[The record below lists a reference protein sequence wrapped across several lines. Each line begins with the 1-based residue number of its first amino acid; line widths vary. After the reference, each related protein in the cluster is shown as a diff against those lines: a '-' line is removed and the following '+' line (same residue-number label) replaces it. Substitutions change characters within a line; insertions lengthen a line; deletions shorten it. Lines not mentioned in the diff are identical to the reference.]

1 MTATSPAASARP
13 VYTDIGKALG
23 TDYFLLKADLSAEE
37 RDYLERTRRFVHEE
51 VLPQINDFWERAE
64 VPLDL
69 CRRLG
74 ELGLIGDGLEGYGC
88 PPMSSTAAGLIA
100 MELNR
105 GDGSVG
111 TFCGVQG
118 GLAMRSIH
126 MHGSEEQKQR
136 WLPAMARCEKLGA
149 FALTE
154 PGHGSDS
161 VSLETE
167 ARRDG
172 DEYVINGAKRW
183 IGNGSMADV
192 VVLWARDTEDMQVK
206 GFLIEK
212 GTPGYDG
219 RPIASKGA
227 LRALW
232 QADIDLTDVRVP
244 AENRLPG
251 ANSFA
256 DTAKVLKATR
266 ASCAWSALGHAVA
279 GYDAALNY
287 ATQRTQFGKPLAR
300 FQIVQEKLVRMLTE
314 ITAMQ
319 LYCQRIGELD
329 DTDDMS
335 DTIAALGKLNNQ
347 ARGIHATSLRWR
359 SGCRRGS
366 GRPAR
371 SRRAG
376 RIAGGSP
383 PETWYG
389 ANCRPVVAERLR
401 GRVARPRLGP
411 VSSIPAADDVLDPAE
426 DVYDLPHVAELLG
439 VPVTKVQ
446 QQLREGHLVGVRRK
460 GTVVVPRAFFD
471 DAGHV
476 VKSLSGLLV
485 VLHDGGYKRHR
496 DPALAVHAGPVTDDQ
511 TRRIGGSAGQRPTGR
526 RATLPSGPRGGS
538 ARPGDG
544 VLIGLLVERIPRHR
558 GAGRGQQDVDP

>member
-23 TDYFLLKADLSAEE
+23 TDYFLLKADLTAEE
-37 RDYLERTRRFVHEE
+37 RDYLERTRRFVHDE

-64 VPLDL
+64 VPLEL

-105 GDGSVG
+105 GDGSIG

-136 WLPAMARCEKLGA
+136 WLPEMARCEKLGA

-219 RPIASKGA
+219 RPIPGKGA

-232 QADIDLTDVRVP
+232 QADIDLTDARVP

-287 ATQRTQFGKPLAR
+287 STQRTQFGKPLAR

-319 LYCQRIGELD
+319 LYCQRIGQLD
-329 DTDDMS
+329 DTQEMS
-335 DTIAALGKLNNQ
+335 DTIAALGKLNNTVK
-347 ARGIHATSLRWR
+347 AREVLAE
-359 SGCRRGS
+359 
-366 GRPAR
+366 AR
-371 SRRAG
+371 
-376 RIAGGSP
+376 
-383 PETWYG
+383 
-389 ANCRPVVAERLR
+389 N
-401 GRVARPRLGP
+401 
-411 VSSIPAADDVLDPAE
+411 
-426 DVYDLPHVAELLG
+426 LLG
-439 VPVTKVQ
+439 GNGILLENHVIRHFTDIEAIYTF
-446 QQLREGHLVGVRRK
+446 EGTETIQTLIVGRDIT
-460 GTVVVPRAFFD
+460 GLSAF
-471 DAGHV
+471 
-476 VKSLSGLLV
+476 
-485 VLHDGGYKRHR
+485 
-496 DPALAVHAGPVTDDQ
+496 T
-511 TRRIGGSAGQRPTGR
+511 
-526 RATLPSGPRGGS
+526 
-538 ARPGDG
+538 
-544 VLIGLLVERIPRHR
+544 
-558 GAGRGQQDVDP
+558 

>member
-13 VYTDIGKALG
+13 TYTDIGKALG
-23 TDYFLLKADLSAEE
+23 TDYFLLRADLTAEE
-37 RDYLERTRRFVHEE
+37 LDYLERTRRFVHEE
-51 VLPQINDFWERAE
+51 VLPVINGFWERAE
-64 VPLDL
+64 VPLEL

-74 ELGLIGDGLEGYGC
+74 ELGLVGDGLKGYGC
-88 PPMSSTAAGLIA
+88 PPMSPTAAGLIT

-154 PGHGSDS
+154 PRHGSDS

-167 ARRDG
+167 ARREG

-192 VVLWARDTEDMQVK
+192 VVVWARDTEDMQVK

-219 RPIASKGA
+219 RPIVGKGS

-232 QADIDLTDVRVP
+232 QADIDLVDVHIP

-251 ANSFA
+251 ANSFV
-256 DTAKVLKATR
+256 DTGKVLKATR

-279 GYDAALNY
+279 GYDAALTY

-300 FQIVQEKLVRMLTE
+300 FQIVQEKLARMLTE

-319 LYCQRIGELD
+319 LYCQRIGQLD
-329 DTDDMS
+329 DTNALS
-335 DTIAALGKLNNQ
+335 DTIAALGKLNNTVK
-347 ARGIHATSLRWR
+347 AREVLAE
-359 SGCRRGS
+359 
-366 GRPAR
+366 AR
-371 SRRAG
+371 
-376 RIAGGSP
+376 
-383 PETWYG
+383 
-389 ANCRPVVAERLR
+389 N
-401 GRVARPRLGP
+401 
-411 VSSIPAADDVLDPAE
+411 
-426 DVYDLPHVAELLG
+426 LLG
-439 VPVTKVQ
+439 GNGILLENHVIRHMVDIEAIYTY
-446 QQLREGHLVGVRRK
+446 EGTETIQTLLVGRDIT
-460 GTVVVPRAFFD
+460 GLSAF
-471 DAGHV
+471 
-476 VKSLSGLLV
+476 
-485 VLHDGGYKRHR
+485 
-496 DPALAVHAGPVTDDQ
+496 T
-511 TRRIGGSAGQRPTGR
+511 
-526 RATLPSGPRGGS
+526 
-538 ARPGDG
+538 
-544 VLIGLLVERIPRHR
+544 
-558 GAGRGQQDVDP
+558 

>member
-1 MTATSPAASARP
+1 MTATSPATSTRP
-13 VYTDIGKALG
+13 VFTDLGKALG
-23 TDYFLLKADLSAEE
+23 TDYFLLRKDLTDPD
-37 RDYLERTRRFVHEE
+37 RDYLERTRRFVHDE
-51 VLPQINDFWERAE
+51 VMPQINAFWERAE

-74 ELGLIGDGLEGYGC
+74 ELELVGDGLKGYGC

-111 TFCGVQG
+111 TFLGVQA

-154 PGHGSDS
+154 PVHGSDS
-161 VSLETE
+161 VALETG
-167 ARRDG
+167 ARRVG

-183 IGNGSMADV
+183 IGNGTLADV
-192 VVLWARDTEDMQVK
+192 VVLWARDAEDLQVK

-212 GTPGYDG
+212 GTPGYDARAIEG
-219 RPIASKGA
+219 KGS

-244 AENRLPG
+244 VENRLPG
-251 ANSFA
+251 ANSFK

-287 ATQRTQFGKPLAR
+287 AAQRTQFGKPLAR

-319 LYCQRIGELD
+319 LYCARIGHLD
-329 DTDDMS
+329 DTEAMS
-335 DTIAALGKLNNQ
+335 DTIAALAKLNNTVK
-347 ARGIHATSLRWR
+347 AREVLAE
-359 SGCRRGS
+359 
-366 GRPAR
+366 AR
-371 SRRAG
+371 
-376 RIAGGSP
+376 
-383 PETWYG
+383 
-389 ANCRPVVAERLR
+389 N
-401 GRVARPRLGP
+401 
-411 VSSIPAADDVLDPAE
+411 
-426 DVYDLPHVAELLG
+426 LLG
-439 VPVTKVQ
+439 GNGILLENHVIRHMADIEAIYTF
-446 QQLREGHLVGVRRK
+446 EGTETIQTLLVGRDIT
-460 GTVVVPRAFFD
+460 GLSAF
-471 DAGHV
+471 
-476 VKSLSGLLV
+476 
-485 VLHDGGYKRHR
+485 
-496 DPALAVHAGPVTDDQ
+496 T
-511 TRRIGGSAGQRPTGR
+511 
-526 RATLPSGPRGGS
+526 
-538 ARPGDG
+538 
-544 VLIGLLVERIPRHR
+544 
-558 GAGRGQQDVDP
+558 